1 MDLSTFVQIAQI
13 VAPTVVGCGVILG
26 VLQLREF
33 QRNRRV
39 LAAVEVVHSFRT
51 AEFNRAL
58 RMVWA
63 LPDGLSAEQL
73 RARGQDLEDAA
84 ILLGTTVES
93 VGVLV
98 YRRVVP
104 IDIVDELMGDAIV
117 AFWPKLSPWIF
128 ELRQEQGR
136 ESVYEWFQWLVERLR
151 ERQRRNAEGAHVRYR
166 KWRSETKRPPLAGAK
181 GGRSSKI
188 SD

>member
-13 VAPTVVGCGVILG
+13 VAPTVVGCGVLLG
-26 VLQLREF
+26 VFQLREF

-39 LAAVEVVHSFRT
+39 LAAVEVVHSFRN

-58 RMVWA
+58 RLVWA
-63 LPDGLSAEQL
+63 LPDGLTAEQL
-73 RARGQDLEDAA
+73 RARGPELEDAA
-84 ILLGTTVES
+84 ILLGTTIES

-117 AFWPKLSPWIF
+117 AFWPKLSLWIA
-128 ELRQEQGR
+128 EMRKVQGR
-136 ESVYEWFQWLVERLR
+136 ESVYEWFQWLVERLK
-151 ERQRRNAEGAHVRYR
+151 ERQRRTADGAHVRYR
-166 KWRSETKRPPLAGAK
+166 EWRA
-181 GGRSSKI
+181 
-188 SD
+188 

>member
-58 RMVWA
+58 RLMWA
-63 LPDGLSAEQL
+63 LPNGLSAREL
-73 RARGQDLEDAA
+73 RAHSPNLEDEAVHLA
-84 ILLGTTVES
+84 TTIES

-117 AFWPKLSPWIF
+117 AFWPKLSPWIL
-128 ELRQEQGR
+128 ELRKEQGR
-136 ESVYEWFQWLVERLR
+136 ESVYEWFQWLVDRLQ
-151 ERQRRNAEGAHVRYR
+151 ERQRRTSEGAHVRYR
-166 KWRSETKRPPLAGAK
+166 AWRPR
-181 GGRSSKI
+181 
-188 SD
+188 